1 MVIKFLPIAPIT
13 TDPEVI
19 KVILD
24 TFETD
29 GPQTELR
36 EQIIFSEVPFE
47 QDIDKTIGALKCDAP
62 HSFMRMLLEDIH
74 EVVLLA
80 DEEMRPF
87 ALAAKVPK
95 YEPETEMMAAPEAE
109 KKS

>member
-1 MVIKFLPIAPIT
+1 LVIKNLPITPIA
-13 TDPEVI
+13 TDPEAI

-36 EQIIFSEVPFE
+36 EQIIFSEVPLE
-47 QDIDKTIGALKCDAP
+47 QDTDKTIGALKFDAP
-62 HSFMRMLLEDIH
+62 HSFMRMLLEDVH

>member
-1 MVIKFLPIAPIT
+1 
-13 TDPEVI
+13 
-19 KVILD
+19 
-24 TFETD
+24 
-29 GPQTELR
+29 
-36 EQIIFSEVPFE
+36 
-47 QDIDKTIGALKCDAP
+47 
-62 HSFMRMLLEDIH
+62 MRMLLEDIH